1 MLMARKRSIDLTQ
14 TELRLMEV
22 IWQKGKATVAEVVE
36 SLSGPSG
43 PAYNTVLTTMNI
55 LERKGY
61 LRHTPS
67 KSGRAFVY
75 HPVVTRRK
83 ATGNAVGHL
92 LSRFFGGSAEALV
105 LNLIEDK
112 KLNDAELKRVRE
124 MFKEKQQ

>member
-22 IWQKGKATVAEVVE
+22 IWRNGKATVAEVVE
-36 SLSGPSG
+36 ALAGPSA
-43 PAYNTVLTTMNI
+43 PAYNTVLTTMTI

-61 LRHTPS
+61 LRHTVP
-67 KSGRAFVY
+67 KTGRAFIY
-75 HPVVTRRK
+75 HPAVSRRK
-83 ATGNAVGHL
+83 ASGNAVGHL

-112 KLNDAELKRVRE
+112 KLSEAELKRVRQ
-124 MFKEKQQ
+124 MLKEKEQ